1 MTAIP
6 LPTNITG
13 LQSLG
18 AYMNTAT
25 FDWFW
30 IITLLTINVIAFLWL
45 SQFGFKRAAA
55 TSLFVVTL
63 LVMPLRLLGYVGD
76 SILFTWGI
84 LTAMSIVLLYYTDE
98 GS

>member
-25 FDWFW
+25 SGWFW
-30 IITLLTINVIAFLWL
+30 IAMILTINIISFLWL

-55 TSLFVVTL
+55 TSLFLMTM

-76 SILFTWGI
+76 NILFTYGI